1 MLIPI
6 SILAL
11 SAWAQGP
18 APASAPAEPI
28 RLEVPG
34 QPVHVS
40 VRVPGFQPD
49 TEALDPERMLLS
61 GKTPAGCIVS
71 ILYEENLPF
80 ISSKDCATR
89 YSTGRRVQGF
99 VVGDVS
105 CCEFKTEIRDT
116 IVETT
121 FQAWPATPEYLFDIH
136 VSFVMAK
143 EDSSQKPTFS
153 RSDFI
158 ELVRSFHIEGAPDV
172 NRFVFPPE
180 VYSFRDEAAKASGD
194 AYAWLTKQC
203 VMRGGDWVP
212 HLYLGMLAET
222 NDRQSF
228 VIQGYTRAVD
238 LLEGVKGRTPKQ
250 AHTLMF
256 ALERVAHVHT
266 AEKRF
271 DKALPFCAKA
281 VRIVQA
287 EDPPE
292 IQRFREEALFNL
304 ACCYAMTQQREGAMS
319 TLQLAIAARP
329 DFKDRASASALLESL
344 RHLDAFQKL
353 VGDVKPQ

>member
-1 MLIPI
+1 MHFAIPI
-6 SILAL
+6 LLLAG
-11 SAWAQGP
+11 SRPDAT
-18 APASAPAEPI
+18 
-28 RLEVPG
+28 RVEVPG

-40 VRVPGFQPD
+40 VVIPGFQADELPP
-49 TEALDPERMLLS
+49 DPERVLVS
-61 GKTPAGCIVS
+61 GQTKSGCIVS
-71 ILYEENLPF
+71 ILYEENFPYTA
-80 ISSKDCATR
+80 SKDAAAR
-89 YSTGRRVQGF
+89 FAMGKRVQGF
-99 VVGDVS
+99 VVEDTS
-105 CCEFKTEIRDT
+105 CCEFKTEVRDT

-158 ELVRSFHIEGAPDV
+158 ELVRSFHIEGVPDV

>member
-1 MLIPI
+1 MLILI

-121 FQAWPATPEYLFDIH
+121 FQAWPVTPEYHFDIH
-136 VSFVMAK
+136 VSFVVAK
-143 EDSSQKPTFS
+143 KNVGEAGTFS
-153 RSDFI
+153 RNDFI
-158 ELVRSFHIEGAPDV
+158 ALVQSFRVEGKPDV
-172 NRFVFPPE
+172 NLLAFPPE
-180 VYSFRDEAAKASGD
+180 LYAFRDEAAVAQAD
-194 AYAWLTKQC
+194 TLAWVTNQC
-203 VMRGGDWVP
+203 VVHTGSWAP
-212 HLYLGMLAET
+212 HLYLGLLADV
-222 NDRQSF
+222 NDRHSF
-228 VIQGYTRAVD
+228 VVQGYTRAAD
-238 LLEGVKGRTPKQ
+238 LLEDVKDRTPKQ
-250 AHTLMF
+250 TRSLLF
-256 ALERVAHVHT
+256 ALDRAATVH
-266 AEKRF
+266 AALKKY
-271 DKALPFCAKA
+271 DKALEFCETAIA
-281 VRIVQA
+281 IPRP

-292 IQRFREEALFNL
+292 IQRYREEALFNL
-304 ACCYAMTQQREGAMS
+304 AGCKAKLSQKDGALA
-319 TLQLAIAARP
+319 TLKLALEVRP
-329 DFKDRASASALLESL
+329 DFKERAATSEMLESL
-344 RHLDAFQKL
+344 RNLPEFKAL
-353 VGDVKPQ
+353 VGN